1 MFQRPNFQKFVR
13 FPFNNYNSEN
23 KKGKIIRTIKRPLKL
38 KIKNSYCLKDLE
50 HHCKSYCKKALS
62 FFNHRMCSVKK
73 GVLRNFAKFTGK
85 HLCQSLFSNNVAGGT
100 FEIQK
105 QNHPLEKCSAV
116 LTNVFLKILFLCT
129 SILILIT

>member
-50 HHCKSYCKKALS
+50 HHCKSCCKKALS

-85 HLCQSLFSNNVAGGT
+85 HLCQSLFFYKVACLRLAQV
-100 FEIQK
+100 FSCEFCEISKNTISTEHLQTPASK
-105 QNHPLEKCSAV
+105 LFP
-116 LTNVFLKILFLCT
+116 FILF
-129 SILILIT
+129 